1 MIRFVQLYEEHNCLW
16 NMHMLLYQNKQVWES
31 TVKEIITNMIL
42 VDSGKDSVKER
53 LKVAW
58 NTFPQVTNT
67 CLPMKKA
74 SK

>member
-1 MIRFVQLYEEHNCLW
+1 MIRFVQLYEEHNLW
-16 NMHMLLYQNKQVWES
+16 NMRMLLYQNKQVWES
-31 TVKEIITNMIL
+31 TVKEMITNTIL
-42 VDSGKDSVKER
+42 VDSGKDNVKDR

-67 CLPMKKA
+67 CLPMKNA